1 MPMNNNN
8 QMNQAIQSILQ
19 MKNAGRN
26 PQQIMQM
33 LIQRNPQYSQMLTQ
47 IRNMSNGRNPQ
58 EFVMQL
64 ARQNGVNEHNM
75 AQLMQMFGNK

>member
-1 MPMNNNN
+1 MNNGYDV
-8 QMNQAIQSILQ
+8 NQALQSIFQ
-19 MKNAGRN
+19 MRNAGQN

-47 IRNMSNGRNPQ
+47 IQNMSQGRSTK

-64 ARQNGVNEHNM
+64 ARQNGVNEQNM
-75 AQLMQMFGNK
+75 AQLMQMFGK

>member
-1 MPMNNNN
+1 MSDINTT
-8 QMNQAIQSILQ
+8 LQ
-19 MKNAGRN
+19 NIFAMKNAGRN

-47 IRNMSNGRNPQ
+47 IRNMSQGRSLQ

-64 ARQNGVNEHNM
+64 ARQNGVNEQNM
-75 AQLMQMFGNK
+75 AQLMQMFGK

>member
-1 MPMNNNN
+1 MNNGYDV
-8 QMNQAIQSILQ
+8 NQALQ
-19 MKNAGRN
+19 GLFQMRNAGRN

-47 IRNMSNGRNPQ
+47 IRNMSQGRSTK

-64 ARQNGVNEHNM
+64 ARQNGVNEQNM
-75 AQLMQMFGNK
+75 AQLMQMFGNN